1 MEQNS
6 REFVFAEE
14 FEQEQT
20 ALEVEKEI
28 ERKKSYQK
36 SVDKQIKTYKS
47 FTIDECKRLARSF
60 VLDLRWVEME
70 WAYGQSSSSG
80 IRMSG
85 YCNYKLTALES
96 LLGKEEI
103 DKIYKM
109 AFGYEYD
116 LLKTDFYN
124 LSMQVDCSDNPQ
136 DATTWN
142 MSKTAKLKYLR
153 QLKKY
158 YKFMAKSMETHS
170 SELEKAIQLC
180 ITNLKKVGAS

>member
-1 MEQNS
+1 MEQK

-36 SVDKQIKTYKS
+36 SVDNQIKTYKS

-70 WAYGQSSSSG
+70 WAHNQTSSSG
-80 IRMSG
+80 NRMMM
-85 YCNYKLTALES
+85 YCSYKLKALES

-103 DKIYKM
+103 DKIYKE
-109 AFGYEYD
+109 AFGYEYN
-116 LLKTDFYN
+116 LLKTDFYQT
-124 LSMQVDCSDNPQ
+124 SMEADCSDNPQ
-136 DATTWN
+136 DATTWD
-142 MSKTAKLKYLR
+142 MSKTRKLQYLR

-158 YKFMAKSMETHS
+158 YKFMAKSIEAHQ
-170 SELEKAIQLC
+170 SELEQAIDLC
-180 ITNLKKVGAS
+180 VANIKKVGAS